1 MHTCA
6 MAARSVTGVVARSL
20 GRRVGARQVTAV
32 VARRGGGGNSSA
44 VAPPF
49 ARLPDSKTPLHEE
62 HELVWHDGVAPES
75 ALDFDAP
82 HVASSEAIKWWLG
95 GFAFFA
101 TVAGLVALTN
111 PAGQKPGLKR
121 QLPESTYKNAL
132 GGYRE
137 AAAERE
143 PRTIVR

>member
-1 MHTCA
+1 MCAEPLCQCGPVYGALAVWWCCCTPGAMCWPAWMLTCA
-6 MAARSVTGVVARSL
+6 LAPL
-20 GRRVGARQVTAV
+20 IFYAV
-32 VARRGGGGNSSA
+32 Q
-44 VAPPF
+44 
-49 ARLPDSKTPLHEE
+49 LHEE

-111 PAGQKPGLKR
+111 PAGQKPG
-121 QLPESTYKNAL
+121 
-132 GGYRE
+132 
-137 AAAERE
+137 
-143 PRTIVR
+143 VRMPAGV

>member
-1 MHTCA
+1 M
-6 MAARSVTGVVARSL
+6 
-20 GRRVGARQVTAV
+20 
-32 VARRGGGGNSSA
+32 
-44 VAPPF
+44 
-49 ARLPDSKTPLHEE
+49 
-62 HELVWHDGVAPES
+62 WHDGVAPES

-111 PAGQKPGLKR
+111 PAGQKPGVRMPCWCLMAPHRACACRFALVTHAACSACLQLKR